1 MKFFLALMTVPLLFT
16 AYSESHRILLMK
28 KRQKTMHLMKHRVM
42 KYRTITIGSSYEYM
56 TELLGESSGK
66 DSIVD
71 GVYYHYDHIGFN
83 FPKPVK
89 DAKSPDE
96 LKIDGIIIFPENFH
110 KQDAVNTFGWP
121 TENQTSELCMLYDSD
136 TDNGFYVMLN
146 YDQDDR
152 ITEIILHNKNFPD
165 SEDD

>member
-1 MKFFLALMTVPLLFT
+1 
-16 AYSESHRILLMK
+16 
-28 KRQKTMHLMKHRVM
+28 
-42 KYRTITIGSSYEYM
+42 M

-66 DSIVD
+66 DNIVD
-71 GVYYHYDHIGFN
+71 GVYYHYDHLGFN

-89 DAKSPDE
+89 DANSPDE

-110 KQDAVNTFGWP
+110 KQDAVSTFGWP
-121 TENQTSELCMLYDSD
+121 TEDQTSELRMLYDSD

-152 ITEIILHNKNFPD
+152 ITEIILHNKNFSD
-165 SEDD
+165 SEAD